1 MGGGKGGDEE
11 LAMKDNEDDT
21 IEVLDVKGDICEE
34 SITVPD
40 SLAVTTSTEE
50 VRITSEI
57 GVGSTI
63 DPVSTEMDVESA
75 MNPLGAL
82 MELWAPVRRGI
93 GNDRQRHKH
102 KTRQISGIILSSCTW
117 EIGRL

>member
-1 MGGGKGGDEE
+1 MRGGKGGDEE
-11 LAMKDNEDDT
+11 LVMEDNNGDT
-21 IEVLDVKGDICEE
+21 IEVLDGKGDIGEE

-50 VRITSEI
+50 VRKTFEI
-57 GVGSTI
+57 GVGSTE
-63 DPVSTEMDVESA
+63 VDVESA
-75 MNPLGAL
+75 MNSLNAL
-82 MELWAPVRRGI
+82 IELCAPVRREI
-93 GNDRQRHKH
+93 GNGRQRNKH